1 MIPKNV
7 ESFSGHSSPVLSRE
21 LGAAHRGS
29 RTFFS
34 TFGDRRRDLVISQR
48 SRDQNGDHAV
58 EAQDFPQ
65 IKGSVITWFEEQ
77 LKDFFSRGINSL
89 QQNWAMCIELLGDY
103 IEN

>member
-1 MIPKNV
+1 MGPKNA

-65 IKGSVITWFEEQ
+65 VKEAVMAWFEEQ
-77 LKDFFSRGINSL
+77 SKDFFLWG
-89 QQNWAMCIELLGDY
+89 
-103 IEN
+103 